1 MNCIV
6 GIVDKLNNNVVMGA
20 DSAASS
26 ASIIV
31 SRKDVKMFRKGDF
44 IIGCTTSYRM
54 VQLLQYSLQLPE
66 IGNKDIFEYLCTD
79 FINAVRECFTEG
91 GFIQHST
98 DGDEQGGH
106 FLVAY
111 KDRLFHIEGDFQI
124 GEMIDGFD
132 ACGCGQDYALGV
144 LYSLKNKRLNS
155 SQIVME
161 ALKAAERFSPGVQS
175 PFLMLKTQ

>member
-1 MNCIV
+1 MTCIV

-20 DSAASS
+20 DSAA
-26 ASIIV
+26 ANGSIIV
-31 SRKDVKMFRKGDF
+31 SRKDTKMFRKGDF

-54 VQLLQYSLQLPE
+54 IQLLQYSLNLPE
-66 IGNKDIFEYLCTD
+66 IGDKDIFEYLCTD

-111 KDRLFHIEGDFQI
+111 KNRLFHVEGDFQV
-124 GEMIDGFD
+124 GEMIDGID
-132 ACGCGQDYALGV
+132 ACGCGQDYALGA
-144 LYSLKNKRLNS
+144 LYSMKNTNLTATE
-155 SQIVME
+155 IIME
-161 ALKAAERFSPGVQS
+161 ALKSAAHFSPGVQS
-175 PFLMLKTQ
+175 PFLLLKTG